1 MLPCIAAVAIATFVG
16 KQTFE
21 SNGYDDYVLMMEN
34 VEALSQDE
42 GIRVASCY
50 TEEGNEGEFKS
61 VRRCASGTNSGRIFK
76 CGSEEYFTPGMSGT
90 CYQ

>member
-1 MLPCIAAVAIATFVG
+1 MKKKIFMLPCIAAVAIATFVG

-21 SNGYDDYVLMMEN
+21 SNAYDDYVLMMEN

-50 TEEGNEGEFKS
+50 TEKEMRVNLS
-61 VRRCASGTNSGRIFK
+61 L
-76 CGSEEYFTPGMSGT
+76 
-90 CYQ
+90 